1 MVKVHMALPY
11 NKRLLPFL
19 LEPLGPPDELW
30 MMGQA
35 GDCATVH
42 PQLASA
48 LLKNVK
54 ETSSITVPEAPVIA
68 LKELAQ
74 LLHLGRYIICQHE
87 ASKAFLKPLSRIPT
101 YNTIHEVGVGL
112 SFSQIFR
119 TSRNITRDIMEWVLY
134 IFKNLHGD
142 SSCLA
147 LTSSSIAS
155 LPLSKSPPGDD
166 IDPSAQLGPGHLPN
180 PRPHVEVL
188 FDGNLNDI
196 LGGTLGDAIEQGKVL
211 EPEDRV
217 EIDLEI
223 NNRDQE
229 QQDKAPDMVIY
240 PNFLG
245 NI

>member
-1 MVKVHMALPY
+1 MVKVHMALPF
-11 NKRLLPFL
+11 NERLLPFL

-101 YNTIHEVGVGL
+101 
-112 SFSQIFR
+112 
-119 TSRNITRDIMEWVLY
+119 
-134 IFKNLHGD
+134 
-142 SSCLA
+142 
-147 LTSSSIAS
+147 
-155 LPLSKSPPGDD
+155 
-166 IDPSAQLGPGHLPN
+166 
-180 PRPHVEVL
+180 
-188 FDGNLNDI
+188 
-196 LGGTLGDAIEQGKVL
+196 
-211 EPEDRV
+211 
-217 EIDLEI
+217 
-223 NNRDQE
+223 
-229 QQDKAPDMVIY
+229 
-240 PNFLG
+240 
-245 NI
+245 